1 MEKHTEQELI
11 RLFEDWAGENVKTIH
26 PLPTSGSYREYY
38 RIKSTKYSAI
48 GAYNS
53 DKKENRA
60 FTEFTRHFHS
70 INLNVPELFRENAE
84 EDIYL
89 VEDLGDTTLFAYI
102 NQHRDGKN
110 YPDRLIDIYK
120 SVIEQL
126 PKFQITAA
134 KNLNYNVCYPRSRF
148 DKRSMMWD
156 LNYFKYYFLKLAKIQ
171 FDEEYLEEDFQAFT
185 DYLLRTETDYFLYR
199 DFQSRNVMLKNSV
212 PYFIDYQGGRHGALQ
227 YDLASLLYDSK
238 ADMPDEVRKILL
250 DHYITVTSN
259 LIDIKPKEFTQFF
272 YGYVLIRIM
281 QAMGSYG
288 FRGFY
293 EKKEHFLQSIPYA
306 LNNLSTLLNNVQLPV
321 KIPTLLNIL
330 EKVVHSRRLQSISTD
345 QKTLTVTVN
354 SFSYKRGIP
363 IDVSGHGGGFVF
375 DCRAIHNPGRYEEYK
390 ALTGKD
396 KQVIDFLNK
405 EDDIKKFIK
414 HVTNLVDQS
423 VDKYQK
429 RSFTNLMIS
438 FGCTGGQHR
447 SVYCAEALAKHL
459 KSKFDIK
466 LVLRHLELEMKQ

>member
-11 RLFEDWAGENVKTIH
+11 RLFEDWAGENVEAIH
-26 PLPTSGSYREYY
+26 PLPPSGSYREYY
-38 RIKSTKYSAI
+38 RIKSTRHSAI

-60 FTEFTRHFHS
+60 FTEFTRHFRS
-70 INLNVPELFRENAE
+70 IELNVPELFRENAE

-89 VEDLGDTTLFAYI
+89 VEDLGDTTLYAYI
-102 NQHRDGKN
+102 NQYREGKN

-156 LNYFKYYFLKLAKIQ
+156 LNYFKYYFLKLAKIP

-185 DYLLRTETDYFLYR
+185 DYLLRTEIDYFLYR
-199 DFQSRNVMLKNSV
+199 DFQSRNVMLKNGI

-259 LIDIKPKEFTQFF
+259 LIDIKPGEFTQYF

-306 LNNLSTLLNNVQLPV
+306 LNNLSTLLNTVQLPV

-330 EKVVHSRRLQSISTD
+330 EKVVNSRRLQSISTD

-390 ALTGKD
+390 TLTGKD

-405 EDDIKKFIK
+405 EDDIKQFIN

>member
-11 RLFEDWAGENVKTIH
+11 RLFEDWAGENVETIH
-26 PLPTSGSYREYY
+26 PLPPSGSYREYY
-38 RIKSTKYSAI
+38 RIKSTKHSAI

-89 VEDLGDTTLFAYI
+89 VEDLGDTTLYTYI
-102 NQHRDGKN
+102 NQYREGKN

-156 LNYFKYYFLKLAKIQ
+156 LNYFKYYFLKLAKIP

-199 DFQSRNVMLKNSV
+199 DFQSRNVMLKNGV
-212 PYFIDYQGGRHGALQ
+212 PYFIDYQGGRRGALQ

-250 DHYITVTSN
+250 DHYITVTSS
-259 LIDIKPKEFTQFF
+259 LIDIKPKEFTQYF

-293 EKKEHFLQSIPYA
+293 ENKEHFLQSIPYA
-306 LNNLSTLLNNVQLPV
+306 LNNLSTLLNTVQLPV
-321 KIPTLLNIL
+321 EIPTLLNIL
-330 EKVVHSRRLQSISTD
+330 EKVVHSRRLLNISTD

-354 SFSYKRGIP
+354 SFSY
-363 IDVSGHGGGFVF
+363 
-375 DCRAIHNPGRYEEYK
+375 
-390 ALTGKD
+390 
-396 KQVIDFLNK
+396 
-405 EDDIKKFIK
+405 
-414 HVTNLVDQS
+414 
-423 VDKYQK
+423 
-429 RSFTNLMIS
+429 
-438 FGCTGGQHR
+438 
-447 SVYCAEALAKHL
+447 
-459 KSKFDIK
+459 
-466 LVLRHLELEMKQ
+466 